1 MLDNESSL
9 RLKLLRFPPI
19 IGVIYIHG
27 YATTVNYA
35 GGEIGTANINGLTDF
50 IRVLISQ
57 GLARLA
63 VPLFFL
69 MSGYLFF
76 ANFRWS
82 EKTYFKKILTRIRSL
97 LIPFLFWNLL
107 ALALIALAQAFPSIQ
122 FMPYFTGENNVIAN
136 FTWFDYLNNILGLKW
151 YPFAYH
157 FWFIRDLMLLVLL
170 APVIAVILRFV
181 PFPYFLILYLCWVSS
196 TWPVYE
202 PIIMGW
208 IFGVV
213 PVFVPAAMGLLFFSA
228 GALCGING
236 KSLFALDRYGVAA
249 CIAFVPIVLADTIWY
264 TAWFNVYLHRTGLLV
279 GVVAALYST
288 KLILRY
294 ERLTN
299 WIVTLGRAS
308 FFVYAAHEPVLRI
321 VRTLSFKY
329 IPFDWP
335 YTMLVLYLAIPM
347 VVVALLVWCHR
358 MLNILCPRTLSV
370 ITGGR

>member
-1 MLDNESSL
+1 
-9 RLKLLRFPPI
+9 
-19 IGVIYIHG
+19 
-27 YATTVNYA
+27 
-35 GGEIGTANINGLTDF
+35 
-50 IRVLISQ
+50 
-57 GLARLA
+57 
-63 VPLFFL
+63 
-69 MSGYLFF
+69 
-76 ANFRWS
+76 
-82 EKTYFKKILTRIRSL
+82 
-97 LIPFLFWNLL
+97 
-107 ALALIALAQAFPSIQ
+107 
-122 FMPYFTGENNVIAN
+122 
-136 FTWFDYLNNILGLKW
+136 
-151 YPFAYH
+151 
-157 FWFIRDLMLLVLL
+157 MLLVLL
-170 APVIAVILRFV
+170 APVIAVILRFA
-181 PFPYFLILYLCWVSS
+181 PFPYFLVLYLCWVSS

-208 IFGVV
+208 ILGVV

-288 KLILRY
+288 KLILHH

-299 WIVTLGRAS
+299 WIVTLGGAS

-321 VRTLSFKY
+321 VRTLTFKY

-347 VVVALLVWCHR
+347 VVVVLLVWCHR
-358 MLNILCPRTLSV
+358 LLTILCPRTLSV